1 VTGVTRIAVPAISQ
15 VEGKNRRPTVA
26 MRPPVPVPTL
36 SRRAK
41 LVIGVV
47 AVLLVLFTV
56 VGTLTNVYVDYL
68 WFDETNYTEVFWT
81 EVQTRALLFA
91 VAGVATGGL
100 VALAVHL
107 AYRFRPT
114 FRPMSLEQ
122 QNLERYRQSLEPRRK
137 LVLTAVGVVLGLF
150 AGFTAQSSWQTW
162 LTFRNSTDFGKTDPE
177 FGLDISFFVF
187 DYPFY
192 RLVLGF
198 GFAIVL
204 LALIGSLLTH
214 YVFGGLRLQTPGQKL
229 TGAARVQLSVL
240 LGIFLVLK
248 SIAYWLDRYGTV
260 YSGRGTVYTGAS
272 YTDVNAL
279 LPAKNIL
286 VFVAAICAVA
296 FFANIFFRNTVLPA
310 AALVLLLFSS
320 LVIGVAFP
328 AIMQQF
334 VVKPSANQKEA
345 AYIERAIAST
355 RDAYDLSEV
364 QYVNYGSESDESDSD
379 SDSDSGE
386 AGDDTGTDAG
396 SDTVATPTSADLA
409 GDAGTIANARLLDPN
424 VLQPTFLA
432 RQQIRNVYGF
442 PEKLDIDRYTLDGV
456 TQDYVVAA
464 RELDS
469 SALSGNQTNWINQH
483 TVYTHGNGFVA
494 APANQV
500 VSGEAGGEPNFT
512 TGDLPTRGTI
522 DVEQSRIYYGELL
535 NVNGTDEYSVVGAA
549 EGADPQEFDRPQ
561 NGSEGQVNN
570 TYDGEG
576 GVSVGS
582 FFRKLTYAIYYRE
595 RNFLLSG
602 AVNDN
607 SRVLYVRDPRERVEK
622 AAPYLQVD
630 GDPYPAVV
638 DGRVVWIVDGY
649 TTSDAYPYSALNS
662 LGEVTT
668 DSLTGT
674 GTSALPNDQ
683 INYVRNSVKATVDAG
698 DGTVTLY
705 AVDSADPDP
714 LLRTYMKA
722 FPGTIEPESAIS
734 DDLRSHFRYPEDL
747 FKLQRDVLT
756 QYHVDNPSDFYQSSN
771 FWQVPSDPTASTPD
785 SQPPYYVLSQRVG
798 ESNSTF
804 QLTSALNALNREN
817 LSAYVSV
824 SSDPDTYGEMQVLQ
838 LPGST
843 QFRGPKQVFQSFN
856 TNADV
861 RPDLTLFDSSSSQAV
876 FGNLLTL
883 PIGTSGL
890 LYVEPLYV
898 QGTAENSFP
907 LLQKVLVNYGDK
919 VGYGDTFAEALTQVF
934 GEGAGDAAAD
944 NEGGATTPAPGSP
957 TSPPPSDGADAT
969 EPPPASGG
977 GAVDPAARDAAVAD
991 INDALTRLA
1000 DAQRTGD
1007 FAAVGQAQADLQ
1019 AAVEAY
1025 QAANGQTVPASP
1037 TG

>member
-1 VTGVTRIAVPAISQ
+1 
-15 VEGKNRRPTVA
+15 VA

-68 WFDETNYTEVFWT
+68 WFDETGYTEVFWT

-137 LVLTAVGVVLGLF
+137 LVLTAIGVVLGLF
-150 AGFTAQSSWQTW
+150 AGFTAQGSWQTW
-162 LTFRNSTDFGKTDPE
+162 LTFRNGTDFGEVDPQ
-177 FGLDISFFVF
+177 FGKDISFFVF

-192 RLVLGF
+192 RLALGF

-260 YSGRGTVYTGAS
+260 YSGRGNVFTGAS

-345 AYIERAIAST
+345 AYIERAIAAT
-355 RDAYDLSEV
+355 RDAYGLSDV
-364 QYVNYGSESDESDSD
+364 DYIPYGTESGDDA
-379 SDSDSGE
+379 E

-396 SDTVATPTSADLA
+396 EDTSTPTTADLA
-409 GDAGTIANARLLDPN
+409 GDSGTIANARLLDPN

-442 PEKLDIDRYTLDGV
+442 AEKLDIDRYTDASGV
-456 TQDYVVAA
+456 TQDYVVAV

-500 VSGEAGGEPNFT
+500 VSSQDGGEPNFT
-512 TGDLPTRGTI
+512 TGDLPTSGNI
-522 DVEQSRIYYGELL
+522 EVDQPRIYYGELL

-549 EGADPQEFDRPQ
+549 DGASPQEFDQPT
-561 NGSEGQVNN
+561 SSAAQVNN

-582 FFRKLTYAIYYRE
+582 FFRQLTFAIYYRE

-607 SRVLYVRDPRERVEK
+607 SKVLYVRDPRDRVEK

-638 DGRVVWIVDGY
+638 DGRTVWIVDAY
-649 TTSDAYPYSALNS
+649 TTSDAYPYSALQS
-662 LGEVTT
+662 LGEATT

-705 AVDSADPDP
+705 AVEDDDPI
-714 LLRTYMKA
+714 LQTYMKA
-722 FPGTIEPESAIS
+722 FPGTVKPASDIS

-756 QYHVDNPSDFYQSSN
+756 QYHVDNPSDFYATSD
-771 FWQVPSDPTASTPD
+771 FWQVPSDPTEDTSDP
-785 SQPPYYVLSQRVG
+785 QPPYYVLSQRAG
-798 ESNSTF
+798 ETNTTF
-804 QLTSALNALNREN
+804 QLTSALNALRREN
-817 LSAYVSV
+817 LSAYFSV

-838 LPGST
+838 LPGNT
-843 QFRGPKQVFQSFN
+843 QFRGPTQVFQSFN

-861 RPDLTLFDSSSSQAV
+861 RQQLTLFNSASSRAV

-898 QGTAENSFP
+898 SGNSANAFP
-907 LLQKVLVNYGDK
+907 LLQKVLVNYGDR
-919 VGYGDTFAEALTQVF
+919 VGYADTFAEALDQVF

-944 NEGGATTPAPGSP
+944 SDGDGTTPAPAPASPSTTPPSGSP
-957 TSPPPSDGADAT
+957 EPTTTPPADGGDDGA
-969 EPPPASGG
+969 GG
-977 GAVDPAARDAAVAD
+977 TTVDQAVAA
-991 INDALTRLA
+991 INTALEDLA
-1000 DAQRTGD
+1000 AAQRDGD
-1007 FAAVGQAQADLQ
+1007 FEAIGRAQSDLQ
-1019 AAVEAY
+1019 DAVEAY
-1025 QAANGQTVPASP
+1025 QAATGQSASASP

>member
-1 VTGVTRIAVPAISQ
+1 
-15 VEGKNRRPTVA
+15 VA

-56 VGTLTNVYVDYL
+56 IGTLTNVYVDYL

-100 VALAVHL
+100 VALAIQL

-122 QNLERYRQSLEPRRK
+122 QNLERYRQSVEPRRK

-150 AGFTAQSSWQTW
+150 AGFTAQGSWQTW
-162 LTFRNSTDFGKTDPE
+162 LTFRNSTDFGQTDPQ
-177 FGLDISFFVF
+177 FGKDISFFVF

-240 LGIFLVLK
+240 LGIFLLLK
-248 SIAYWLDRYGTV
+248 SVAYWLDRYGTV
-260 YSGRGTVYTGAS
+260 YSGRGNVYTGAS
-272 YTDVNAL
+272 YTDVHAL

-334 VVKPSANQKEA
+334 VVKPSADQREA
-345 AYIERAIAST
+345 AYIERALGST
-355 RDAYDLSEV
+355 RDAYGLSDV
-364 QYVNYGSESDESDSD
+364 QYVDYGSNG
-379 SDSDSGE
+379 SG
-386 AGDDTGTDAG
+386 
-396 SDTVATPTSADLA
+396 SSTPTSADLA
-409 GDAGTIANARLLDPN
+409 ADAGTISNARLLDPN
-424 VLQPTFLA
+424 VLQATFLA

-442 PEKLDIDRYTLDGV
+442 PQKLDIDRYTIDGK

-512 TGDLPTRGTI
+512 TGNLPTSGNI
-522 DVEQSRIYYGELL
+522 PVEQSRIYYGELL
-535 NVNGTDEYSVVGAA
+535 NVNGADEYSVVGAPS
-549 EGADPQEFDRPQ
+549 GASPREFDQPES
-561 NGSEGQVNN
+561 GSQGQVNN
-570 TYDGEG
+570 TYDGKG

-582 FFRKLTYAIYYRE
+582 FFRQLTFAIYYRE

-607 SRVLYVRDPRERVEK
+607 SKVLYVRDPRQRVEK

-638 DGRVVWIVDGY
+638 GGRIVWIVDAY
-649 TTSDAYPYSALNS
+649 TTSDAYPYSSLQS
-662 LGEVTT
+662 LGEATT

-683 INYVRNSVKATVDAG
+683 VNYVRNSVKATVDAG

-705 AVDSADPDP
+705 AFDATRPDP
-714 LLRTYMKA
+714 LLRTYEKA
-722 FPGTIEPESAIS
+722 FPGTIQPESAIT
-734 DDLRSHFRYPEDL
+734 DELRSHFRYPEDL

-756 QYHVDNPSDFYQSSN
+756 QYHVNDPQDFYN
-771 FWQVPSDPTASTPD
+771 ANDFWQVPSDPTENTTNA
-785 SQPPYYVLSQRVG
+785 QPPYYVLSQRVG
-798 ESNSTF
+798 EGNSTF

-817 LSAYVSV
+817 LSAYMSV
-824 SSDPDTYGEMQVLQ
+824 SSDAATYGQIQVLQ
-838 LPGST
+838 LPGNT

-856 TNADV
+856 TNSKV
-861 RPDLTLFDSSSSQAV
+861 RPDLTLFDSSSSQPV

-898 QGTAENSFP
+898 AGTGENAFP
-907 LLQKVLVNYGDK
+907 LLQKVLVNYGDR
-919 VGYGDTFAEALTQVF
+919 VGYANTFAEALDQVF
-934 GEGAGDAAAD
+934 GPGAGDAAAD
-944 NEGGATTPAPGSP
+944 SGTGGTTTPAPTSP
-957 TSPPPSDGADAT
+957 TTAPSTGTAAPTTTPPTDSV
-969 EPPPASGG
+969 GG
-977 GAVDPAARDAAVAD
+977 SAGSAALDAAVAQ
-991 INDALTRLA
+991 IRDALTALA
-1000 DAQRTGD
+1000 TAQRNGD
-1007 FAAVGQAQADLQ
+1007 FTGIGQAQAALQ
-1019 AAVEAY
+1019 RAVEAF
-1025 QAANGQTVPASP
+1025 QAASGQSAPATP